1 MNVNIMMNHVIHLY
15 NIYVFRNTV
24 TVLLRK
30 YCMAKNYSETEIKS
44 FVCPNHFWNDDN
56 LHNTKSDIY

>member
-15 NIYVFRNTV
+15 HIDVFRNTV

-30 YCMAKNYSETEIKS
+30 YWLIKNYGKTEFKS
-44 FVCPNHFWNDDN
+44 FVCPDHFC
-56 LHNTKSDIY
+56 SSMER